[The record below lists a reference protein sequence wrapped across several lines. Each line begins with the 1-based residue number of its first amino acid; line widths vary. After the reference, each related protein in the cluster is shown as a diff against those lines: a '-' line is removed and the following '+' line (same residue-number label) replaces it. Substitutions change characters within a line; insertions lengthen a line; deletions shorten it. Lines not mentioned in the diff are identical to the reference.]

1 MNVDVTP
8 ARDDKHDAAAR
19 AGIDDALIG
28 RLVEGFYARIQADE
42 ALGPIFAARVANW
55 APHLAR
61 MKDFWGSVA
70 IESGRFRGNPLLKHI
85 AIREITSAHFERW
98 LALWQAT
105 LADFAP
111 TPEAEAFF
119 QLRAERIANSLMLG
133 ISIHRDGVLPGAQTK
148 R

>member
-1 MNVDVTP
+1 MNADVTL
-8 ARDDKHDAAAR
+8 ARDNKHDAAAR
-19 AGIDDALIG
+19 AGIDDALID

-61 MKDFWGSVA
+61 MKDFWASVA
-70 IESGRFRGNPLLKHI
+70 IEGGRFRGNPLLKHV

-98 LALWQAT
+98 LALWQTT
-105 LADFAP
+105 LVDLAP

-133 ISIHRDGVLPGAQTK
+133 ISIHRDGILPAAQTK